1 MTYTPE
7 EIAHLK
13 KQGGMKPD
21 VGSHISHRIPEFF
34 SEDQFNT
41 WARENVIG
49 QNEDM
54 YLNDPDAHLRWAQ
67 KRHPIIYKKAL
78 QNESLY
84 KKTKQP
90 IWIHD
95 IDPKTGK
102 YILSWEGGS
111 SDASDSYDD
120 SGAAIKKGGQ
130 IKKRMKKKRISRK
143 PRGVGKALR
152 GYGKVVRSG

>member
-21 VGSHISHRIPEFF
+21 IGSHISRRIPEFF

-41 WARENVIG
+41 WARANVMG
-49 QNEDM
+49 PSEDM

-67 KRHPIIYKKAL
+67 KRHPVVYKKAL
-78 QNESLY
+78 QNEGLY
-84 KKTKQP
+84 KKTKEP
-90 IWIHD
+90 LWIHD

-111 SDASDSYDD
+111 SDASDAGDPSY
-120 SGAAIKKGGQ
+120 SKKGGQ

-152 GYGKVVRSG
+152 GYGKVVKSG